1 MIQGPGW
8 VFLDWKAP
16 APGGGAVAFYRIER
30 RVRSIPGVPQEDWGV
45 WLATSIE
52 SEINLTD
59 LERGVEFDFRV
70 TAMNAAGASVS
81 SNIVTVV
88 L

>member
-1 MIQGPGW
+1 MEQSYAPE
-8 VFLDWKAP
+8 LD
-16 APGGGAVAFYRIER
+16 FSR
-30 RVRSIPGVPQEDWGV
+30 RYL

-70 TAMNAAGASVS
+70 TAMNAAGASIP